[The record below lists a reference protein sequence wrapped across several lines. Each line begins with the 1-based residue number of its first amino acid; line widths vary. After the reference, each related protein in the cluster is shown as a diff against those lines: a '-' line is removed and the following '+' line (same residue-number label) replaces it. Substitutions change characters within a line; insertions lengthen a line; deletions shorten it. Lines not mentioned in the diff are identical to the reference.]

1 MADPLSTP
9 PAGRRSAPP
18 SALGRPPGGG
28 EPEPVDESRV
38 ALLAAETLSLV
49 VRSCSTSPAVRTL
62 QRMAEHDPA
71 ALRAASSRCRR
82 VTALDAQIRRAAA
95 DLLLRAAADLGDGPA
110 R

>member
-9 PAGRRSAPP
+9 PAGRRSALP
-18 SALGRPPGGG
+18 SALGRPGEG

-38 ALLAAETLSLV
+38 ALLAAETLSLI

-71 ALRAASSRCRR
+71 VLRAASSRCRR